1 MNMLFIDKKRK
12 REMLFEDIIKKR
24 TQPGILIF
32 NRHQELVFINSE
44 AVNFLKGINKKKES
58 SKNPD
63 EIPDEVLKVC
73 RSLKKISASGAERPC
88 CNASISHNGQLYSI
102 RALPLFHTGRKNKS
116 SHTMVIIERCTPKR
130 NIDIEKVTAKFNLA
144 KREAEVV
151 EGIVKGFTN
160 REIASALCLSEYTVK
175 DYIKKIMNKLGV
187 ESRTLIFCRAIE

>member
-1 MNMLFIDKKRK
+1 MLFIDKKRK

-24 TQPGILIF
+24 PQPGILIF

>member
-1 MNMLFIDKKRK
+1 MPFIDKKR
-12 REMLFEDIIKKR
+12 EMFFEDIIKKR

-32 NRHQELVFINSE
+32 KQHQELVFINSE
-44 AVNFLKGINKKKES
+44 AVNFLKGINKKKDLF
-58 SKNPD
+58 KKQD
-63 EIPDEVLKVC
+63 KIPDEVLKVC

-102 RALPLFHTGRKNKS
+102 RALPLFHTGKKNGS
-116 SHTMVIIERCTPKR
+116 SHTMVIIERCTPRR

-175 DYIKKIMNKLGV
+175 DYIKRIMNKLGV
-187 ESRTLIFCRAIE
+187 ESRTLIFCRVIE